1 MHYVVGGVGG
11 GFVFLGAKEGGGHVH
26 PASIPHQIAF
36 RAFRAA

>member
-11 GFVFLGAKEGGGHVH
+11 CFVVLGPKEGHVH
-26 PASIPHQIAF
+26 PAYLPHQITF